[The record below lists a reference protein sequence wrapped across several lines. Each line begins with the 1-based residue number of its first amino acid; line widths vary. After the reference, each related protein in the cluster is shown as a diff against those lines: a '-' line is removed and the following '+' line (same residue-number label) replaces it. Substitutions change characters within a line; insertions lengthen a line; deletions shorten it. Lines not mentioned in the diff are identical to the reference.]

1 MNDAS
6 TARMASTTVAA
17 VAAGVSIGIGIYIS
31 RTLRVS
37 ESYRARVPGDP
48 ASTVGAAAVAPEL
61 ARPDPPPTGIKPT
74 AVVGVDQLGPPI
86 AKVHSC
92 FSRRNGTPRQ
102 GGNLVP
108 NARCVLTLA
117 PGLPRDLLA
126 GMDEYTHVWVIYV
139 FHANTNAGDTRNGGA
154 VKAKVRVPRLDGK
167 TVGALATRTPHRPLP
182 IGLSLGRVVSVD
194 ARAGTLTLAGADL
207 VDGTPVLD
215 VKPYVPFCDR
225 VEDAKAPAWVGKEAS
240 DRDEPLR
247 ISSVN
252 FAVGAADAVAAA
264 YVRSVAD
271 RRRARLA
278 REANDAMV
286 ASSRG
291 KGHKAGG
298 TRTHRGKDG
307 EDAAK
312 SRFLGLSEEEKKAIR
327 KEEKDR
333 RRAGL
338 APPDAL
344 YPSGEAFVE
353 MVREVLALG
362 GGEDPVWTES
372 NWPGSVGITAY
383 VHEGEFRDG
392 VIFFSG
398 LAVAIGSWWYIRRLD
413 RWYTDLEQT
422 EWGRAPY
429 NWVDTGPPP
438 TAARESTRST

>member
-17 VAAGVSIGIGIYIS
+17 VAAGVGIGIGIYIS

-37 ESYRARVPGDP
+37 ESYRARVPDERAP
-48 ASTVGAAAVAPEL
+48 TRGAAAVAPEL

-225 VEDAKAPAWVGKEAS
+225 VEDAAAPAWVGKEAA
-240 DRDEPLR
+240 DRDEPLKITR
-247 ISSVN
+247 VDEAN
-252 FAVGAADAVAAA
+252 GAADAVAAA
-264 YVRSVAD
+264 YVRAVAD
-271 RRRARLA
+271 RRRVRLA
-278 REANDAMV
+278 REANEGGSM
-286 ASSRG
+286 G
-291 KGHKAGG
+291 PLPAGG
-298 TRTHRGKDG
+298 IRRHRGKDG
-307 EDAAK
+307 DG
-312 SRFLGLSEEEKKAIR
+312 RLDGLSVEEKKAR
-327 KEEKDR
+327 QKEEKDR

-344 YPSGEAFVE
+344 YPSGTAFVE
-353 MVREVLALG
+353 MVREVLALDMRAVRERRAAAERKRFETYRVVLCDVEVEYSVNDETKVCVMLG
-362 GGEDPVWTES
+362 GVAVPPLGRPGETNRDAGQGAAV
-372 NWPGSVGITAY
+372 VGDAFTSLIAADT
-383 VHEGEFRDG
+383 
-392 VIFFSG
+392 
-398 LAVAIGSWWYIRRLD
+398 
-413 RWYTDLEQT
+413 
-422 EWGRAPY
+422 
-429 NWVDTGPPP
+429 VD
-438 TAARESTRST
+438 

>member
-17 VAAGVSIGIGIYIS
+17 VAAGVGIGIGIYIS

-37 ESYRARVPGDP
+37 ESYRARAPDERAP
-48 ASTVGAAAVAPEL
+48 TRGAAAVAPEL

-225 VEDAKAPAWVGKEAS
+225 VEDAAAPAWVGKEAA
-240 DRDEPLR
+240 DRDEPLKITR
-247 ISSVN
+247 VDEAN
-252 FAVGAADAVAAA
+252 GAADAVAAA
-264 YVRSVAD
+264 YVRAVAD
-271 RRRARLA
+271 RRRVRLA
-278 REANDAMV
+278 REANEGGSM
-286 ASSRG
+286 G
-291 KGHKAGG
+291 PLPAGG
-298 TRTHRGKDG
+298 IRRHRGKDG
-307 EDAAK
+307 DG
-312 SRFLGLSEEEKKAIR
+312 RLDGLSVEEKKARR

-344 YPSGEAFVE
+344 YPSGTAFVE
-353 MVREVLALG
+353 MVREVLALDMRAVRERRAAAERKRFETYRVVLCDVEVEYSVNDETKVCVMLG
-362 GGEDPVWTES
+362 GVAVPPLGRPGETNRDAGQGAAV
-372 NWPGSVGITAY
+372 VGDAFTSLIAADT
-383 VHEGEFRDG
+383 
-392 VIFFSG
+392 
-398 LAVAIGSWWYIRRLD
+398 
-413 RWYTDLEQT
+413 
-422 EWGRAPY
+422 
-429 NWVDTGPPP
+429 VD
-438 TAARESTRST
+438 

>member
-17 VAAGVSIGIGIYIS
+17 VAAGVGIGIGIYIS

-37 ESYRARVPGDP
+37 ESYRARVPDERAP
-48 ASTVGAAAVAPEL
+48 TRGAAAVAPEL

-126 GMDEYTHVWVIYV
+126 GMDKYTHVWVIYV

-225 VEDAKAPAWVGKEAS
+225 VEDAAAPAWVGKEAA
-240 DRDEPLR
+240 DRDEPLKITR
-247 ISSVN
+247 VDEAN
-252 FAVGAADAVAAA
+252 GAADAVAAA
-264 YVRSVAD
+264 YVRAVAD
-271 RRRARLA
+271 RRRVRLA
-278 REANDAMV
+278 REANEGGSM
-286 ASSRG
+286 G
-291 KGHKAGG
+291 PLPAGG
-298 TRTHRGKDG
+298 IRRHRGKDG
-307 EDAAK
+307 DG
-312 SRFLGLSEEEKKAIR
+312 RLDGLSVEEKKARR

-344 YPSGEAFVE
+344 YPSGTAFVE
-353 MVREVLALG
+353 MVREVLALDMRAVRERRAAAERKRFETYRVVLCDVEVEYSVDDETKVCVMLG
-362 GGEDPVWTES
+362 GVAVPPLGRPGETNRDAGQGAAV
-372 NWPGSVGITAY
+372 VGDAFTSLIAADT
-383 VHEGEFRDG
+383 
-392 VIFFSG
+392 
-398 LAVAIGSWWYIRRLD
+398 
-413 RWYTDLEQT
+413 
-422 EWGRAPY
+422 
-429 NWVDTGPPP
+429 VD
-438 TAARESTRST
+438 

>member
-17 VAAGVSIGIGIYIS
+17 VAAGVGIGIGIYIS

-37 ESYRARVPGDP
+37 ESYRARVPDDHVP
-48 ASTVGAAAVAPEL
+48 TRGAAAVAPEL

-225 VEDAKAPAWVGKEAS
+225 VQDAAAPAWVGKEAA
-240 DRDEPLR
+240 DRDEPLKITR
-247 ISSVN
+247 VDEAN
-252 FAVGAADAVAAA
+252 GAADEVAAA
-264 YVRSVAD
+264 YVRAVAD
-271 RRRARLA
+271 RRRVRLA
-278 REANDAMV
+278 REAN
-286 ASSRG
+286 
-291 KGHKAGG
+291 KGGLTGPLPAGG
-298 TRTHRGKDG
+298 IRRHRGKDG
-307 EDAAK
+307 TGRLD
-312 SRFLGLSEEEKKAIR
+312 GLSVEEKKARR

-344 YPSGEAFVE
+344 YPSGTAFVE
-353 MVREVLALG
+353 MVREVLALDMRAVRERRAAAERKRFDTYRVVLCDVEVEYSVNDETKVCVMLG
-362 GGEDPVWTES
+362 GVAVPPLGRPGETNRDASQGAAV
-372 NWPGSVGITAY
+372 VGDAFTSLIAADT
-383 VHEGEFRDG
+383 
-392 VIFFSG
+392 
-398 LAVAIGSWWYIRRLD
+398 
-413 RWYTDLEQT
+413 
-422 EWGRAPY
+422 
-429 NWVDTGPPP
+429 VD
-438 TAARESTRST
+438 